1 MINVF
6 LLKLNVLYE
15 AQHTTLR
22 WSAGLSTVQYST
34 LRRIVRTF
42 ISIFPSLHMRYFTG
56 RKPQDFCHYPVDFH
70 SKLHRL
76 STTEKKHNQ
85 KCIEKVKKSH
95 LKRRLRNPRWKEIV
109 GYNERN
115 RVSQSGFPPPS
126 LLRGRIKRFLRL
138 IWWKLL
144 PRAIFGR
151 SKNLLGLRDRRKG
164 GI

>member
-1 MINVF
+1 MFCTKPSI
-6 LLKLNVLYE
+6 LLCAGPLGCPQYNMHAFTLQLYYMHMYYNMYYVLCTICTYVLQLYNMH
-15 AQHTTLR
+15 AT
-22 WSAGLSTVQYST
+22 A

-95 LKRRLRNPRWKEIV
+95 LRRRFRNPRDQKKSLDIMKEI
-109 GYNERN
+109 ECH
-115 RVSQSGFPPPS
+115 RVVSPLRASSG
-126 LLRGRIKRFLRL
+126 
-138 IWWKLL
+138 
-144 PRAIFGR
+144 AE
-151 SKNLLGLRDRRKG
+151 LRDFCD
-164 GI
+164 

>member
-22 WSAGLSTVQYST
+22 WSAGLSTLQYST

-95 LKRRLRNPRWKEIV
+95 LKRRLRNPRDEKKSLDIMKEI
-109 GYNERN
+109 ECH
-115 RVSQSGFPPPS
+115 RVVSPLRASSG
-126 LLRGRIKRFLRL
+126 
-138 IWWKLL
+138 
-144 PRAIFGR
+144 AE
-151 SKNLLGLRDRRKG
+151 LRDFCD
-164 GI
+164 